1 MNFMKKQLIIVVAI
15 VLGVGILGYLSFE
28 KKQNTLA
35 TIGRHSISVA
45 DLEDKIKTY
54 PEQYREQLKLKENK
68 EKILNQMVEEQ
79 LLMQAATQEGIDR
92 RDEINKQ
99 IEQSKKEIILNTLI
113 NEKIN
118 TQVTVT
124 EEEVKAFFKQ
134 NESQFNEVESRR
146 VQHILVNDEAKALD
160 LQKRA
165 KKGEDFAALAKQYS
179 LDPTGQNGGDLGWFQ
194 RGQLVKEFEN
204 AAYALKTRGEISGV
218 VRTQFGYHVLR
229 LVDARIRPKLSYDQ
243 VKQPLQNQ
251 LLANKRQAKSQ
262 EYLKTLKE
270 QFKVKVNTKKLEQD
284 QASQKK

>member
-1 MNFMKKQLIIVVAI
+1 MKKQLIIVVAI
-15 VLGVGILGYLSFE
+15 VLGVGVLGYLSFE

-35 TIGRHSISVA
+35 TIGRHAISVS
-45 DLEDKIKTY
+45 DLDERIKTY
-54 PEQYREQLKLKENK
+54 PEQYQAQLKLKENK

-92 RDEINKQ
+92 RDEISKQ

-118 TQVTVT
+118 SQVTVT

-146 VQHILVNDEAKALD
+146 VQHILVKDASKAEE
-160 LQKRA
+160 LQSRA
-165 KKGEDFAALAKQYS
+165 KKGEDFAALAKQNS

-194 RGQLVKEFEN
+194 RGQLVKEFEQ
-204 AAYALKTRGEISGV
+204 ASYSLRARGEISGV
-218 VRTQFGYHVLR
+218 VHTQFGYHVIK
-229 LVDARIRPKLSYDQ
+229 LVDVRVRPRLAFDD

-251 LLANKRQAKSQ
+251 ILANKRQAKSQ
-262 EYLKTLKE
+262 EYLKALKE
-270 QFKVKVNTKKLEQD
+270 QFKVKVNAKKLETSTKEV
-284 QASQKK
+284 AEKK

>member
-1 MNFMKKQLIIVVAI
+1 MKKQLIIVVAI
-15 VLGVGILGYLSFE
+15 VVGVGVLGYLSFE

-45 DLEDKIKTY
+45 DLNDRIKTY
-54 PEQYREQLKLKENK
+54 PEQYRAQLMLKENK

-79 LLMQAATQEGIDR
+79 LLMQAAAQEGIDR

-118 TQVTVT
+118 SQVTVT

-134 NESQFNEVESRR
+134 NEAQFNEVESRR
-146 VQHILVNDEAKALD
+146 VQHILVKDQSKAEELMKKAKSGA
-160 LQKRA
+160 
-165 KKGEDFAALAKQYS
+165 DFATLAKENS

-194 RGQLVKEFEN
+194 RGQLVKEFEQ
-204 AAYALKTRGEISGV
+204 AAFSLKSRGEISGLV
-218 VRTQFGYHVLR
+218 HTQFGWHVIKL
-229 LVDARIRPKLSYDQ
+229 LDVRIRPKLAFND
-243 VKQPLQNQ
+243 VKQALQNQ

-270 QFKVKVNTKKLEQD
+270 QFKVKVNAKKLETTTD
-284 QASQKK
+284 KVAEKK